1 MPFPRY
7 HKILIFRGSLS
18 FHNQLCCI
26 LSGLFIIMLCIGL
39 TMNLSYLCISH
50 QKIYSLSLR
59 LTFVSISLNLYHSKA
74 LILTIGLQK
83 DRFRWVVLKTSESKE
98 FLHLTTL
105 CKEGNWYLS
114 GLLLT
119 YLSSQ
124 NLTCKLSPAWN
135 DPHLKNLFFIFIS
148 PEQKWGSPGL
158 LMTCDRDFNP
168 KYLFFSI
175 CFQVSSSFSRLNNHL
190 LTRATFLVARS
201 TTPRPPNSFGWQ
213 TMFHLVSLY
222 FFF

>member
-1 MPFPRY
+1 LVRTMPLPRY

-105 CKEGNWYLS
+105 CKEGN
-114 GLLLT
+114 
-119 YLSSQ
+119 
-124 NLTCKLSPAWN
+124 
-135 DPHLKNLFFIFIS
+135 
-148 PEQKWGSPGL
+148 
-158 LMTCDRDFNP
+158 
-168 KYLFFSI
+168 
-175 CFQVSSSFSRLNNHL
+175 
-190 LTRATFLVARS
+190 
-201 TTPRPPNSFGWQ
+201 
-213 TMFHLVSLY
+213 
-222 FFF
+222 